1 MDDDQSVRRT
11 LSRLI
16 RSVNFEVE
24 TFRTARAFLDHPL
37 PDRPA
42 CLVLDV
48 QLPGLSGLDLQTELA
63 WARKDIPIIFIT
75 GYGDVPMSVR
85 AMKRG
90 AVNFLEKPSNDQE
103 LLDCIQRAL
112 TLSRAQRAD
121 RADTSELDRRLAR
134 LTPRERDVLLG
145 VVVAG
150 KSSKQIDNELAIAV
164 KTTKVHRG
172 RLMTKMQAR
181 SLADLVRMTQNLASL
196 LR

>member
-1 MDDDQSVRRT
+1 VDDDQSVRRA

-16 RSVNFEVE
+16 RSVNFEME

-48 QLPGLSGLDLQTELA
+48 P

-90 AVNFLEKPSNDQE
+90 AVNFLQKPLNDQE
-103 LLDCIQRAL
+103 LLDRIQRAL
-112 TLSRAQRAD
+112 TSSRAQRAD
-121 RADTSELDRRLAR
+121 RAERMIVSSG
-134 LTPRERDVLLG
+134 PR
-145 VVVAG
+145 AF
-150 KSSKQIDNELAIAV
+150 
-164 KTTKVHRG
+164 
-172 RLMTKMQAR
+172 
-181 SLADLVRMTQNLASL
+181 
-196 LR
+196 

>member
-1 MDDDQSVRRT
+1 VDDDQSVRRA

-90 AVNFLEKPSNDQE
+90 AVNFLEKPLNDQE
-103 LLDCIQRAL
+103 LLNCI
-112 TLSRAQRAD
+112 
-121 RADTSELDRRLAR
+121 
-134 LTPRERDVLLG
+134 
-145 VVVAG
+145 
-150 KSSKQIDNELAIAV
+150 
-164 KTTKVHRG
+164 
-172 RLMTKMQAR
+172 
-181 SLADLVRMTQNLASL
+181 
-196 LR
+196 